1 MEFVINEWYL
11 DWHNPKESTPEE
23 QAKARV
29 FLQWLQNNDHRIVV
43 LLNTEFTK
51 KLNGYRRDFSYH
63 PMCSIYLKLFFSQIF
78 FNPEKCRILETPLE
92 LPADIE
98 EILKRP
104 SEPPLTN
111 IENDRYLFQ
120 SAEAIETTEEKIIV
134 TTDTK
139 LMKHFEGNGRFQL
152 WSVEEFMTK
161 FGIQ

>member
-1 MEFVINEWYL
+1 MEFVINEWYPV
-11 DWHNPKESTPEE
+11 WHNPHKSTPEE
-23 QAKARV
+23 QAKART

-51 KLNGYRRDFSYH
+51 KLNDYRRDFSFH

-78 FNPEKCRILETPLE
+78 INPDKCRILETPPE

-98 EILKRP
+98 DILKRP
-104 SEPPLTN
+104 PESPLTN
-111 IENDRYLFQ
+111 IGSDRYLFQ
-120 SAEAIETTEEKIIV
+120 SAETTEEKIIV
-134 TTDTK
+134 TTDVK
-139 LMKHFEGNGRFQL
+139 LMKHFEGNGRYQL